1 MGELAGFVCKYMYPI
16 PTTSI
21 SGSGT
26 SIAVCTLSSVGLL
39 KRISRDKI
47 MEKILIAGRLFSEN
61 KGIDSLV
68 TFCVQSPAL
77 RYLLICGRDT
87 KGHYPGDALVNLI
100 TYGID
105 TENKIINTKSPHP
118 YLTCDHL
125 SIQKF
130 RDKIQLI
137 DMRECLDL
145 NEIRSRINNFT

>member
-1 MGELAGFVCKYMYPI
+1 
-16 PTTSI
+16 
-21 SGSGT
+21 
-26 SIAVCTLSSVGLL
+26 
-39 KRISRDKI
+39 
-47 MEKILIAGRLFSEN
+47 MEKIVIAGRLFSEN

-68 TFCVQSPAL
+68 TFCAQSSTL

-87 KGHYPGDALVNLI
+87 KGHYSGDALVNLM

-105 TENKIINTKSPHP
+105 GENKIMNTKSPYP
-118 YLTCDHL
+118 YLTCDTL

-145 NEIRSRINNFT
+145 NEIRNMINNFT